1 MSRSGDRSVKNRAS
15 SAGTAAIW
23 RELVSVRMLIAFAMG
38 FYSGLPLLLT
48 GSVLQAWMKDA
59 GVDLTTIGLFALV
72 GLPYTLKFLWAP
84 LFDRY
89 RLPGCS
95 RRRGWLVL
103 VQLLLTGAVALLG
116 WVSPRDQPFLLAAAA
131 LAVTFLSASQDTLI
145 DAYRRE
151 ILTDAELG
159 LGAAYYVN
167 GYRVGM
173 LLASGGGLILADLI
187 GFSAVYRTF
196 AAILLSGILVSW
208 RAPEPESELA
218 GPGTLRQAIIL
229 PFLEFFSRPGAGW
242 ILGFILLYK
251 MGDSIASQM
260 TTPFY
265 LEVGFSKT
273 EIGAVVKL
281 FGFWATF
288 GGGLLGGAL
297 ILRLGLYASLW
308 QFGIL
313 QAVSTAAFALLQYT
327 GPSLPALTAVISLEN
342 LSAGM
347 GTAAFV
353 GFMASQT
360 DRRFTATQYALLSG
374 LMGVPRVVI
383 AAPSG
388 WLAQLLGWETFFYA
402 SAAAAA
408 PGLLV
413 LARFR
418 SWLR

>member
-1 MSRSGDRSVKNRAS
+1 MQTRMST
-15 SAGTAAIW
+15 AGRRGLL
-23 RELVSVRMLIAFAMG
+23 RELVSSRMLTAFAMG
-38 FYSGLPLLLT
+38 FYSGVPLLLT
-48 GSVLQAWMKDA
+48 VSVLQAWMKEA
-59 GVDLTTIGLFALV
+59 GVDLATIGLFALV

-89 RLPGCS
+89 RPFGAS

-103 VQLLLTGAVALLG
+103 VQLLLAGAIAALG
-116 WVSPRDQPFLLAAAA
+116 SISPREQPLLLAAAA

-151 ILTDAELG
+151 SLADAELG

-173 LLASGGGLILADLI
+173 LLASGGGLILADVT
-187 GFSAVYRTF
+187 GFPTVYRAF
-196 AAILLSGILVSW
+196 ALIMLSGILLSW
-208 RAPEPESELA
+208 RAAEPAGDEA
-218 GPGTLRQAIIL
+218 GPATLKQAVVQ
-229 PFLEFFSRPGAGW
+229 PFLEFFSRPGACW

-251 MGDSIASQM
+251 MGDSIAGQM

-288 GGGLLGGAL
+288 AGGLVGGAL
-297 ILRLGLYASLW
+297 ILRQGLYASLW
-308 QFGIL
+308 QFGLL
-313 QAVSTAAFALLQYT
+313 QAASTAAFALLQHT
-327 GPSLPALTAVISLEN
+327 GPSLPTLTAVISLEN

-388 WLAQLLGWETFFYA
+388 WLAQQLGWEVFFYA
-402 SAAAAA
+402 SAVAAV

-418 SWLR
+418 SWLK

>member
-1 MSRSGDRSVKNRAS
+1 LRSPRPL
-15 SAGTAAIW
+15 W
-23 RELVSVRMLIAFAMG
+23 RELLNGRMLAAFVMG

-48 GSVLQAWMKDA
+48 GSVLQAWMKDS

-72 GLPYTLKFLWAP
+72 GTPYTLKFLWAP

-89 RLPGCS
+89 RLFGRS

-103 VQLLLTGAVALLG
+103 VQVLLATALAGLGSISPAAGSLELAAVALL
-116 WVSPRDQPFLLAAAA
+116 VA
-131 LAVTFLSASQDTLI
+131 FLSASQDTLI

-151 ILTDAELG
+151 SLADGEQG

-167 GYRVGM
+167 GYRLGM
-173 LLASGGGLILADLI
+173 LLASGGGLILADRT
-187 GFSAVYRTF
+187 GFAAVYG
-196 AAILLSGILVSW
+196 AAAALLLSGVLVTL
-208 RAPEPESELA
+208 RMPEPVA
-218 GPGTLRQAIIL
+218 AAVGPASLREAVVL
-229 PFLEFFSRPGAGW
+229 PFREFFRRPDCWW

-251 MGDSIASQM
+251 MGDSIAGQM

-288 GGGLLGGAL
+288 VGGLIGGAL

-308 QFGIL
+308 QFGVL
-313 QAVSTAAFALLQYT
+313 QAVSTAAFALLLQT
-327 GPSLPALTAVISLEN
+327 GPQLAALTAVISLEN

-374 LMGVPRVVI
+374 LMGVPRVLI

-388 WLAQLLGWETFFYA
+388 WLAQHVGWEFFFYG
-402 SAAAAA
+402 SAVAAL

-413 LARFR
+413 LTRFR
-418 SWLR
+418 RWLGPAAMTTAG